1 MAKDGF
7 GNIVNDENMS
17 VEDILATFAGTALG
31 RQLQE
36 LDKNENAALAVQDE
50 LCGAMKI
57 TICLPDG
64 SKYMAELSR
73 IVRKYSH
80 PNYEKGLRESQPL
93 LALEE
98 IRAYRREHQI

>member
-36 LDKNENAALAVQDE
+36 LDKN
-50 LCGAMKI
+50 
-57 TICLPDG
+57 
-64 SKYMAELSR
+64 
-73 IVRKYSH
+73 
-80 PNYEKGLRESQPL
+80 
-93 LALEE
+93 
-98 IRAYRREHQI
+98 